1 MAETYSGVTIDNL
14 NFNEVGQNVSSLTV
28 IISDSNTGVD
38 GTYDVE
44 PNVLQGYIYFGATPV
59 DTTFTNFRTFGE
71 YPFCIACVDGFRAW
85 RLVLP
90 ALSVVGKPTLDLSI
104 QIIAHTKE
112 TVVSDDFKKVVEVAS
127 GGVMSVVPFN
137 DSFTATGLPSEAGTY
152 HTASFPVTTDESE
165 ARGGNYI
172 LYRQNSSTNGYDI
185 AVIGDKG
192 NTYWCPIADILLI
205 NVKANV
211 NIVGT
216 GVISVNRTSKPTSM
230 DITFIT
236 NGETSLRFR
245 LAILV
250 NSSSL
255 IGVNSGSGT
264 SV

>member
-28 IISDSNTGVD
+28 IISDSNIGVD

-44 PNVLQGYIYFGATPV
+44 PNTLERYIYFGATPV
-59 DTTFTNFRTFGE
+59 NITFTIFNSFAK
-71 YPFCIACVDGFRAW
+71 YPFCVFYDTKYDAW

-112 TVVSDDFKKVVEVAS
+112 TVVSDDFKKVVEAAS
-127 GGVMSVVPFN
+127 GNTGVTLVTPYN
-137 DSFTATGLPSEAGTY
+137 GNFTATGLPSEAGTY
-152 HTASFPVTTDESE
+152 HTTSFPVTKNESE
-165 ARGGNYI
+165 ASGGNYI
-172 LYRQNSSTNGYDI
+172 LYRQNPSTVGYDI
-185 AVIGDKG
+185 AVQDDNG

-205 NVKANV
+205 TARGRGSD
-211 NIVGT
+211 IIGL
-216 GVISVNRTSKPTSM
+216 GVIGKDRTSRPVAM

-236 NGETSLRFR
+236 NGETTAGLKVDV
-245 LAILV
+245 LV

-255 IGVNSGSGT
+255 IAVGGQ